1 MKPAVLS
8 PIIETRPTTATI
20 CGLALSPGSSQ
31 TIGQSDKARGNR
43 KGFQKASSKSKGI
56 RDKMQK
62 PIIGLAL
69 GGGAAR
75 GWAHIGVLN
84 ALHRLGI
91 RPDIIA
97 GTSMG
102 AIAGGCYAAGKLET
116 LSEFAQNLTLRGLLR
131 YLDFNFSGSGILS
144 GGRLR
149 ALLKTHLDAFEIEH
163 LPIKFAAV
171 ATQIGTGH
179 EVWLTHGKL
188 VRALQASSAL
198 PGIFK
203 PVCVNHRW
211 LTDGVLV
218 NPVPV
223 SVCRAFGAEVV
234 IAVTP
239 QAELCGKGG
248 VIPDHGATTQECD
261 SNPPES
267 IKPPKGNGRAAKHL
281 LHRQFLG
288 PKEMPGITSVMV
300 DAFNITQDRIA
311 RARLAGDPPD
321 VIIAPRLRDIG
332 LFDFH
337 RAKEII
343 PQGEAAV
350 ERAREDIFH
359 ALGMLTETPT

>member
-1 MKPAVLS
+1 
-8 PIIETRPTTATI
+8 
-20 CGLALSPGSSQ
+20 
-31 TIGQSDKARGNR
+31 
-43 KGFQKASSKSKGI
+43 
-56 RDKMQK
+56 MQK
-62 PIIGLAL
+62 PVVGLAL

-75 GWAHIGVLN
+75 GWAHIGVLT
-84 ALHRLGI
+84 ALHSMGI
-91 RPDIIA
+91 RPDIIV

-102 AIAGGCYAAGKLET
+102 AVAGGCYAAGKLET
-116 LSEFAQNLTLRGLLR
+116 LSDFARNLTLRGLLR

-144 GGRLR
+144 GGKLQK
-149 ALLKTHLDAFEIEH
+149 LLKSHLNEFDIEH

-179 EVWLTHGKL
+179 EVWLTRGKL

-203 PVCVNHRW
+203 PVCVDHRW

-234 IAVTP
+234 LAITP
-239 QAELCGKGG
+239 QSELCGKGA
-248 VIPDHGATTQECD
+248 VIHEHGATAGECNATP
-261 SNPPES
+261 SETAT
-267 IKPPKGNGRAAKHL
+267 PPKANGRAAKHL

-321 VIIAPRLRDIG
+321 VIITPRLRDIG

-337 RAKEII
+337 RAEEII
-343 PQGEAAV
+343 PAGEAAV
-350 ERAREDIFH
+350 HRARDDIFH
-359 ALGMLTETPT
+359 ALGMLAGSSA